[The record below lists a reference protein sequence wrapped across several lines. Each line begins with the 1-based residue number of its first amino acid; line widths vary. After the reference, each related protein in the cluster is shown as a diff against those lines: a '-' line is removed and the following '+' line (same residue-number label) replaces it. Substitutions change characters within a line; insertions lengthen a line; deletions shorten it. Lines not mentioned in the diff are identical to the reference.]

1 MASSKDSGQKP
12 KNTLELLV
20 DAPPPD
26 NHDTSTRLI
35 REQKLKIT
43 TALGQDLVLWRPVPD
58 GTGEVVEGEAV
69 AAVGP
74 NEVVVEGELEVAAEE
89 PMDRG

>member
-1 MASSKDSGQKP
+1 M
-12 KNTLELLV
+12 TRRH
-20 DAPPPD
+20 PD